1 MKNYYFKEKFFKITD
16 HYAILDEDGNDAYFV
31 DQDFKIIGYSS
42 TISDGNRNPIL
53 EIDKEIFSLFQKFN
67 VNFSDGRY
75 MRVES
80 KLSFLTRKVD
90 VDYDGETFKLN
101 GNFIDL
107 NFDIYRGDD
116 LIGEIEK
123 TFFAMTDTYRLTV
136 HDEKYT
142 EVLLG
147 LTLCL
152 NNIKDTARARAR
164 SNSAG

>member
-31 DQDFKIIGYSS
+31 DEDFKIIGYSS

-67 VNFSDGRY
+67 VNFSDGRS

-107 NFDIYRGDD
+107 NFDIYRDDD

-142 EVLLG
+142 EALLG

-152 NNIKDTARARAR
+152 NNIKDTARAR

>member
-16 HYAILDEDGNDAYFV
+16 HYAILDENGNDAYFV
-31 DQDFKIIGYSS
+31 DQDFKLLGYSS

-53 EIDKEIFSLFQKFN
+53 EIDKEVFSLFQKFN
-67 VNFSDGRY
+67 VNFYDNRY

-80 KLSFLTRKVD
+80 KISFLTRKVD
-90 VDYDGETFKLN
+90 INYEGEVFNLKGKIFDMNFEIFK
-101 GNFIDL
+101 
-107 NFDIYRGDD
+107 GDD

-136 HDEKYT
+136 HDETYT
-142 EVLLG
+142 EALLA

-152 NNIKDTARARAR
+152 NNIKDTAR

>member
-1 MKNYYFKEKFFKITD
+1 
-16 HYAILDEDGNDAYFV
+16 
-31 DQDFKIIGYSS
+31 
-42 TISDGNRNPIL
+42 
-53 EIDKEIFSLFQKFN
+53 
-67 VNFSDGRY
+67 

-90 VDYDGETFKLN
+90 VNYEGETFKLN

-123 TFFAMTDTYRLTV
+123 TFFAMTDTYKLTV
-136 HDEKYT
+136 HYESYT
-142 EVLLG
+142 SSLIA

-152 NNIKDTARARAR
+152 NNMKDANR
-164 SNSAG
+164 NN

>member
-1 MKNYYFKEKFFKITD
+1 MKIYYFKEKFFKITD

-31 DQDFKIIGYSS
+31 DQDFKLIGYSS
-42 TISDGNRNPIL
+42 TISDANRNPIL
-53 EIDKEIFSLFQKFN
+53 EIDKEIFNLFQKFN
-67 VNFSDGRY
+67 VNFIDGRY

-80 KLSFLTRKVD
+80 KLSFLTRKVE
-90 VDYDGETFKLN
+90 VDYDGETFNLK

-107 NFDIYRGDD
+107 NFDIYRGSD

-136 HDEKYT
+136 HDENYR
-142 EVLLG
+142 EALLS

-152 NNIKDTARARAR
+152 NNIKDTARAR